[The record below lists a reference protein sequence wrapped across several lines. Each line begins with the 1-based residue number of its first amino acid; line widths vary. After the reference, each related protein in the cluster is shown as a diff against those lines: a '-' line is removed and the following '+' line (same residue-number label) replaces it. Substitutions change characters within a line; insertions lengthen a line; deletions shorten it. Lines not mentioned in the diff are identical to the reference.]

1 MAEKAKAKKSQWI
14 HLVIMFVL
22 MCSGWFLPSGETL
35 TEYGVRITMI
45 FVGAIWGWIFAGLI
59 VPSLMSMLFLVL
71 AGMGTAKEVVGSGFG
86 AEIILLIIFF
96 SIFTQWLEDIGLTK
110 TLANW
115 LLSRKILKGRP
126 YLFVFMLFLLL

>member
-59 VPSLMSMLFLVL
+59 VPNLV
-71 AGMGTAKEVVGSGFG
+71 
-86 AEIILLIIFF
+86 
-96 SIFTQWLEDIGLTK
+96 
-110 TLANW
+110 
-115 LLSRKILKGRP
+115 RKSF
-126 YLFVFMLFLLL
+126 Y